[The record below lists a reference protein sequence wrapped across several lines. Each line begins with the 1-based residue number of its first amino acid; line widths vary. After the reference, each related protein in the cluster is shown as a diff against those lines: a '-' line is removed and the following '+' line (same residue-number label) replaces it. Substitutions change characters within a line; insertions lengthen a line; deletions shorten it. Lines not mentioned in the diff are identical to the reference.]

1 MWRCRLERLKLS
13 DLKHVSW
20 SNLGDTLDRCPRRW
34 EMQYL
39 WRLSPREPS
48 LAMEFGTAGH
58 KGLGAYYDQKRSVS
72 AGMEMAQAQWKQWE
86 SLAAEDAARRG
97 EKLLYSKGK
106 LEEILLAYHRVFA
119 PVEEG
124 LEDLGGEIELLAEV
138 PGIPVP
144 FKMVLDRAFRDLGS
158 PDKEVVVMEWK
169 FSKSVWGF
177 VSRPN
182 NQVVGYAVGAA
193 KMFGSPVRRVLFH
206 TNKLVAT
213 SVDGVAP
220 VKKKGEPGRSIF
232 ERDPIDLEEWD
243 FQEWGRDM
251 LYKWRMLEVYN
262 AHGYYPKV
270 TQSCGDFGGCPFQG
284 ICLAPPNQ
292 REFFAESNFVQREV
306 RE

>member
-1 MWRCRLERLKLS
+1 LKLS

-58 KGLGAYYDQKRSVS
+58 RGLKEYYDSNRNTSSGVTS
-72 AGMEMAQAQWKQWE
+72 AHAYWKQWE

-124 LEDLGGEIELLAEV
+124 LEDLGGEIEILVEV

-144 FKMVLDRAFRDLGS
+144 FKMVLDRTFRDRETE
-158 PDKEVVVMEWK
+158 EVVVMEWK

-243 FQEWGRDM
+243 FEEWQKDM
-251 LYKWRMLEVYN
+251 QMKWHQLTDYDDLP
-262 AHGYYPKV
+262 YYPKV